1 MIKNLKTPLFAL
13 SLGLLMGSCSDGTEE
28 ALQADTAEESASDL
42 ITFFEKADPK
52 LKQLAKTASDALDQ
66 GNFPLAIQA
75 INQLKT
81 NGAKLTVDQFM
92 VVSEAGV
99 NVQSAMIEAAENGD
113 KKAQMML
120 NVQGAARRN

>member
-13 SLGLLMGSCSDGTEE
+13 SLGLLLGGCSDGTEE

-42 ITFFEKADPK
+42 ITFFENADSK

-66 GNFPLAIQA
+66 GNYPLAIQS
-75 INQLKT
+75 INQLKA
-81 NGAKLTVDQFM
+81 NGAKLTTDQFM

-99 NVQSAMIEAAENGD
+99 NVQSALIEAAENGD

-120 NVQGAARRN
+120 NMQGAARRN

>member
-1 MIKNLKTPLFAL
+1 MIKNLKTPFFSL
-13 SLGLLMGSCSDGTEE
+13 SLGLLLGGCSDVSEE

-42 ITFFEKADPK
+42 ITFFETADSK

-66 GNFPLAIQA
+66 GNYPLAIQS
-75 INQLKT
+75 INQLKS
-81 NGAKLTVDQFM
+81 NGAKLTTDQFM

-99 NVQSAMIEAAENGD
+99 NVQSALIQAAENGD

-120 NVQGAARRN
+120 NIQGAARRN

>member
-1 MIKNLKTPLFAL
+1 MIHRLNAPIIAL
-13 SLGLLMGSCSDGTEE
+13 SLGLLFVGCSEVAEE

-42 ITFFEKADPK
+42 ITYFEKADPK

-66 GNFPLAIQA
+66 DNYPLAIQCV
-75 INQLKT
+75 NQLKA

-99 NVQSAMIEAAENGD
+99 NIQNALIEAAENGD
-113 KKAQMML
+113 KNAQRLL
-120 NVQGAARRN
+120 NMQGAARRN

>member
-120 NVQGAARRN
+120 NMQGAARRN